1 MQSTEELCWF
11 FFTST
16 CSISCKKSKWNISFI
31 MHTWRINASVHAAVC
46 ELSALHLLSQF
57 CSSPHEAARCCQT
70 RALETEETLIT
81 RSAAAERRAGIAL
94 HRIASVPSAHTAPHR
109 GSYPYSGA
117 ARITRNTVR
126 KIHSRGFSVTALQ
139 VKLLSINLC
148 FTTETYS
155 QCMCSTLKFF
165 WDM

>member
-1 MQSTEELCWF
+1 MQEKQMKHF
-11 FFTST
+11 F
-16 CSISCKKSKWNISFI
+16 
-31 MHTWRINASVHAAVC
+31 HNAYLGGLTQVCTQQYVSSQPCTYWVSSAHRRMRLRAAVRR
-46 ELSALHLLSQF
+46 
-57 CSSPHEAARCCQT
+57 ARWRQK
-70 RALETEETLIT
+70 RLIT
-81 RSAAAERRAGIAL
+81 RSAAAERRAEQAS

-165 WDM
+165 YRDI